1 MLINPII
8 TGVIVI
14 LVAYLLGS
22 VPSAYIVTKI
32 IKKEDIRKLG
42 GGNVGLTNVMHQV
55 GIWPA
60 VIVAVFD
67 IGKGIVAVLIGKL
80 LGVDTLWVLGAGYAA
95 IIGHCYPIY
104 IGFRGGR
111 GVATTIGVFL
121 ILSPIVTG
129 ITVGIILLV
138 LLLSRNIFFSV
149 VVCSPFFLLALWLV
163 NKSPALMVFA
173 AAVVIFMAFKSRR
186 AFKGTM
192 SNVAKKFGRNKNTPS

>member
-1 MLINPII
+1 MLINPIT

-14 LVAYLLGS
+14 VVGYLLGS

-32 IKKEDIRKLG
+32 IKNEDIRRLG

-55 GIWPA
+55 GKWPA
-60 VIVAVFD
+60 VIVAVVD
-67 IGKGIVAVLIGKL
+67 IGKGIVAVLIGKV
-80 LGVDTLWVLGAGYAA
+80 LGVSTLWLLGAGFSA
-95 IIGHCYPIY
+95 ILGHCFPIY

-129 ITVGIILLV
+129 ITCAIMCLL
-138 LLLSRNIFFSV
+138 LLLSHNIFFSV

-163 NKSPALMVFA
+163 NRSPALMVLA
-173 AAVVIFMAFKSRR
+173 AAIIIFMALKSRR
-186 AFKGTM
+186 AFKQTM
-192 SNVAKKFGRNKNTPS
+192 SQVAKKFGRKKNTLN